1 MLLTVYYMAATWLQ
15 SWRLSSMRTKIVQL
29 RKDRGSLLL
38 FKSQESA
45 SQQDGL
51 QIQAVNSTYCS
62 NSRDARIGDLLCY
75 SGNKHGV
82 SLFPQLILDT
92 SNWIG
97 VPDKKTLFPIELSGS
112 TIEDLSQENTIHVVI
127 EADFST
133 FSKQSYAS
141 HCQIEEF
148 GVARAWLAHEALLLL
163 LESNEEQLS
172 KLIASYMGNTISI
185 GPGLELLKILSVE
198 VKGKPCLLLNA
209 DSIPAFNP
217 SSRRG
222 TSVRKRAVAAS
233 QWQSHVSLL
242 QTFSRAAAQ
251 AALLKSPAPIEGHRS
266 AMVVPGSGAGY
277 TPMEEVKPF
286 PAESEPQPLEISDP
300 LTVATPTV
308 EELPPL
314 EPEER
319 SMSMTSLSAQPGS
332 TGSSFGSLSR
342 VSTDTLLAASVHS
355 RTGMVNGSSGS
366 MSSLRSITN
375 TPKHIRV
382 TVPHNADTSGKPPNV
397 IVFSESSVSAE
408 SVKNTLWSIL
418 HKHRYTIYSLSLS
431 QMMSSAWVGQATLV
445 VVCGSVPTT
454 LAPILLQYV
463 LVKGGSLL
471 CLCSDLLG
479 VFLPIFRTAEVRPDQ
494 LVTFSYSS
502 WKHVR
507 MMHHIFCYQPASSA
521 KFSSSDETNSINIP
535 KSVEVL
541 DDDNKLHTLSVKVL
555 GAEETWQTPSLLLGT
570 ENQSGG
576 RVVFSQ
582 VHLEAD
588 PSQYESDED
597 KAKALKE
604 SNPARIEIFSDLLST
619 HLGLDCSRDKTDTKY
634 SAAYFLGSHELKQE
648 FMNKIKTRLEGGN
661 TLKLPDL
668 TLKFC
673 GKGVSPPEASSSLL
687 PVLMYACPD
696 SFSTVS
702 YFDNLESKTLGRL
715 VIFSSVMTTAM
726 AVLTGPPLAHG
737 LAVIPSQQTSGVG
750 RGGNMWLS
758 PEGCAMFAF
767 QLHIPLKSELGRL
780 LPFLQHTVALAIVSS
795 VCSQPGLEVLELGLK
810 WPNDIYAGALKVGGL
825 IVTSVI
831 SNACA
836 ICNVGCGFNLDNKF
850 PTVCINDMITQLN
863 KASGQKLP
871 LLTKEKFFAIVF
883 NQLEKLLLMIELG
896 EQDKV
901 LEMYYKYWLHG
912 GAEVDVTGPD
922 GTVQHVTIVGI
933 DEYGFLRVQAA
944 DRSEFTVQ
952 PDGNSFDML
961 AGLIAP
967 KVK

>member
-1 MLLTVYYMAATWLQ
+1 
-15 SWRLSSMRTKIVQL
+15 
-29 RKDRGSLLL
+29 
-38 FKSQESA
+38 
-45 SQQDGL
+45 
-51 QIQAVNSTYCS
+51 
-62 NSRDARIGDLLCY
+62 
-75 SGNKHGV
+75 
-82 SLFPQLILDT
+82 
-92 SNWIG
+92 
-97 VPDKKTLFPIELSGS
+97 
-112 TIEDLSQENTIHVVI
+112 
-127 EADFST
+127 
-133 FSKQSYAS
+133 
-141 HCQIEEF
+141 
-148 GVARAWLAHEALLLL
+148 
-163 LESNEEQLS
+163 
-172 KLIASYMGNTISI
+172 
-185 GPGLELLKILSVE
+185 
-198 VKGKPCLLLNA
+198 
-209 DSIPAFNP
+209 
-217 SSRRG
+217 
-222 TSVRKRAVAAS
+222 
-233 QWQSHVSLL
+233 
-242 QTFSRAAAQ
+242 
-251 AALLKSPAPIEGHRS
+251 
-266 AMVVPGSGAGY
+266 
-277 TPMEEVKPF
+277 
-286 PAESEPQPLEISDP
+286 
-300 LTVATPTV
+300 
-308 EELPPL
+308 
-314 EPEER
+314 
-319 SMSMTSLSAQPGS
+319 
-332 TGSSFGSLSR
+332 
-342 VSTDTLLAASVHS
+342 
-355 RTGMVNGSSGS
+355 MVNGSSGS

-582 VHLEAD
+582 KPTSNSVGLKRVKPWTSIDMVKINQSVNLWYMAYVWPPIGLHHLIKSHSFEPSLMGLQPKKSWTPILPPKFGLPLNPGIVTTNLKMVHLEAD

-795 VCSQPGLEVLELGLK
+795 VCSQPGLEV
-810 WPNDIYAGALKVGGL
+810 
-825 IVTSVI
+825 
-831 SNACA
+831 CA
-836 ICNVGCGFNLDNKF
+836 I
-850 PTVCINDMITQLN
+850 
-863 KASGQKLP
+863 
-871 LLTKEKFFAIVF
+871 
-883 NQLEKLLLMIELG
+883 
-896 EQDKV
+896 
-901 LEMYYKYWLHG
+901 
-912 GAEVDVTGPD
+912 
-922 GTVQHVTIVGI
+922 
-933 DEYGFLRVQAA
+933 
-944 DRSEFTVQ
+944 
-952 PDGNSFDML
+952 
-961 AGLIAP
+961 
-967 KVK
+967 